1 MTKKRVTKPATSPSP
16 ALEKPEPLQR
26 IDATEL
32 LALLGRD
39 LQRVQQEIAAV
50 GAAVS
55 WPSAPEVAAA
65 AQDLK
70 HSVGAFLEKAQAT
83 SSSVGRQAAAQSK
96 RLHQQMEKHPI
107 AAVSSAFALGY
118 FLGRT
123 VFGRERRDEQPD

>member
-1 MTKKRVTKPATSPSP
+1 MTKKRATKRASSPSP
-16 ALEKPEPLQR
+16 ALEKAETPQR

-39 LQRVQQEIAAV
+39 LQRVQEELAAV

-55 WPSAPEVAAA
+55 WPSAPEVANA

-83 SSSVGRQAAAQSK
+83 SSSVGRQAVTQSK
-96 RLHQQMEKHPI
+96 KLHLQMEDHPV

-123 VFGRERRDEQPD
+123 VFGREGRD